1 MAGSPQVGPVPGRR
15 TLHASYEVVG
25 RVESGD
31 VTVPTGAANSRVSS
45 SRRAFLATGAIVAI
59 AVAVALQAHIPYALT
74 LHRELSTSASLSSSL
89 TATLSVFS
97 PLFARLLRLNQAPL
111 AHANFTNMTTSSLL
125 EEAASISKQFD
136 VSKDRLIAIS
146 NEFIRLTDL
155 GLKSDGMPMAMI
167 PSFVTGVPNGTE
179 KGTFL
184 AVDLGGT
191 NFRVCSIHLNGDGTF
206 DLLQTKS
213 VIPRSLMV
221 GTSKELFSFLAKKVD
236 EFIKTH
242 LDEKFNEE
250 GGHAANE
257 HIYKLGFTFSFP
269 VNQTAINSGTL
280 IRWTKGFDVA
290 DAVGKDVCQ
299 LLQDELNLLKLPVHV
314 AALVNDTV
322 GTLMSRSYSSPGE
335 AATLVGVILG
345 TGTNGAYAES
355 LAAVE
360 KLDKSASAL
369 ADKSIMVINTE
380 WGSFDNNMKVLPT
393 TTWDDAVDL
402 ETPNPGYQMFEKRVS
417 GMFLGE
423 ILRRILLEL
432 YEKGHMFSKAST
444 PLTTAW
450 SLDTSI
456 LSRVEADTTPD
467 LVAVKSI
474 VETDLGLPTTL
485 IERQAIKVIVE
496 GVGKRSALLA
506 GAVIGGILVHTK
518 ACQSN
523 PVVDIG
529 VDGSVFEFYPGY
541 EDLMREALK
550 DVLGENEKK
559 VRIGIAKD
567 GSGVGAALCAL
578 VA

>member
-1 MAGSPQVGPVPGRR
+1 M
-15 TLHASYEVVG
+15 
-25 RVESGD
+25 
-31 VTVPTGAANSRVSS
+31 
-45 SRRAFLATGAIVAI
+45 I
-59 AVAVALQAHIPYALT
+59 
-74 LHRELSTSASLSSSL
+74 
-89 TATLSVFS
+89 
-97 PLFARLLRLNQAPL
+97 
-111 AHANFTNMTTSSLL
+111 TSSLL
-125 EEAASISKQFD
+125 EEATSISKQFD
-136 VSKDRLIAIS
+136 ISKDQLVAIS
-146 NEFIRLTDL
+146 EEFIHLTDL
-155 GLKSDGMPMAMI
+155 GLKSDGMPMTMI
-167 PSFVTGVPNGTE
+167 PSYVTGVPNGTE

-221 GTSKELFSFLAKKVD
+221 GTAKELFSFLAKKVD
-236 EFIKTH
+236 EFITTH
-242 LDEKFNEE
+242 LEEKFNEE
-250 GGHAANE
+250 LGHPVNE

-269 VNQTAINSGTL
+269 VNQTAINRGTL

-290 DAVGKDVCQ
+290 DAVGKDVCL
-299 LLQDELNLLKLPVHV
+299 LLQHELDLLKLPVHV

-335 AATLVGVILG
+335 SVTLLGVILG
-345 TGTNGAYAES
+345 TGTNGAYVES
-355 LAAVE
+355 VAAVD
-360 KLDKSASAL
+360 KLDQSAAAL

-380 WGSFDNNMKVLPT
+380 WGSFDNDMKVLPRT
-393 TTWDDAVDL
+393 SWDDAVDL

-423 ILRRILLEL
+423 ILRRVLLEL
-432 YEKGHMFSKAST
+432 HEKGYLFPRSST

-456 LSRVEADTTPD
+456 LSRVEADSTPD

-485 IERQAIKVIVE
+485 PERQAVKLIVE
-496 GVGKRSALLA
+496 GIGKRSALLA
-506 GAVIGGILVHTK
+506 GAVIGGILVHLK

-541 EDLMREALK
+541 EDLMRVALK
-550 DVLGENEKK
+550 DVIGEDESKI
-559 VRIGIAKD
+559 RIGIAKD

>member
-1 MAGSPQVGPVPGRR
+1 
-15 TLHASYEVVG
+15 
-25 RVESGD
+25 
-31 VTVPTGAANSRVSS
+31 
-45 SRRAFLATGAIVAI
+45 
-59 AVAVALQAHIPYALT
+59 
-74 LHRELSTSASLSSSL
+74 
-89 TATLSVFS
+89 
-97 PLFARLLRLNQAPL
+97 
-111 AHANFTNMTTSSLL
+111 MTTSSLL
-125 EEAASISKQFD
+125 EEAIAISKQFD
-136 VSKDRLIAIS
+136 VSKDQLVAIS
-146 NEFIRLTDL
+146 NEFVRLADA
-155 GLKSDGMPMAMI
+155 GLKTDGMPMTMI
-167 PSFVTGVPNGTE
+167 PSYVTGVPNGTE

-213 VIPRSLMV
+213 VIPKNLML
-221 GTSKELFSFLAKKVD
+221 GTSKELFSFLAQKVD

-242 LDEKFNEE
+242 LEEKFNEE
-250 GGHAANE
+250 TGHSASE

-290 DAVGKDVCQ
+290 DAIGKDVCK
-299 LLQDELNLLKLPVHV
+299 LLQDELDLLKLPVHV

-322 GTLMSRSYSSPGE
+322 GTLMSRSYSTPGE
-335 AATLVGVILG
+335 SATLLGVILG

-355 LAAVE
+355 LATVD
-360 KLDKSASAL
+360 KLDRSTTSLTGKSL
-369 ADKSIMVINTE
+369 MVINTE
-380 WGSFDNNMKVLPT
+380 WGSFDNEMKVLPT
-393 TTWDDAVDL
+393 TSWDDAVDL
-402 ETPNPGYQMFEKRVS
+402 ETPNPGFQMFEKRVS

-432 YEKGHMFSKAST
+432 YEKGRLFSKSST

-456 LSRVEADTTPD
+456 LSRVEADSTPD

-485 IERQAIKVIVE
+485 VERQAVKLIVE
-496 GVGKRSALLA
+496 GIGKRSALLA
-506 GAVIGGILVHTK
+506 GAVIGGVLVQIK
-518 ACQSN
+518 ACESN

-541 EDLMREALK
+541 EELMRLALK
-550 DVLGENEKK
+550 EIIGEDEKK
-559 VRIGIAKD
+559 IRIGIAKD

>member
-1 MAGSPQVGPVPGRR
+1 MEGFH
-15 TLHASYEVVG
+15 LHAH
-25 RVESGD
+25 D
-31 VTVPTGAANSRVSS
+31 VSTSPSS
-45 SRRAFLATGAIVAI
+45 S
-59 AVAVALQAHIPYALT
+59 
-74 LHRELSTSASLSSSL
+74 SSSL
-89 TATLSVFS
+89 LLGLSLFSTLY
-97 PLFARLLRLNQAPL
+97 ARLLRYTYHSPL
-111 AHANFTNMTTSSLL
+111 ALAISTTMTTSSLL
-125 EEAASISKQFD
+125 EEAISISKQFD
-136 VSKDRLIAIS
+136 ISKDQLVAIS
-146 NEFIRLTDL
+146 DEFIRLTDL
-155 GLKSDGMPMAMI
+155 GLKSDGMPMTMI
-167 PSFVTGVPNGTE
+167 PSYVTGVPNGTE

-221 GTSKELFSFLAKKVD
+221 GTAKELFSFLAKKVE

-242 LDEKFNEE
+242 LEEKFNEE
-250 GGHAANE
+250 LGHSANE

-269 VNQTAINSGTL
+269 VNQTAINRGRL

-290 DAVGKDVCQ
+290 DAVGKDVCL
-299 LLQDELNLLKLPVHV
+299 LLQHELDLLNLPVHV

-335 AATLVGVILG
+335 SVTLLGVILG
-345 TGTNGAYAES
+345 TGTNGAYTES
-355 LAAVE
+355 LAAVD
-360 KLDKSASAL
+360 KLDKPTAAL

-380 WGSFDNNMKVLPT
+380 WGSFDNDMKVLPRT
-393 TTWDDAVDL
+393 SWDDAVDL

-432 YEKGHMFSKAST
+432 HEKGHLFSRSST

-456 LSRVEADTTPD
+456 LSRVEADITPD

-485 IERQAIKVIVE
+485 PERQAVKLIVE
-496 GVGKRSALLA
+496 GIGKRSALLA
-506 GAVIGGILVHTK
+506 GAVIGGILVHLK

-541 EDLMREALK
+541 EDLMRVALR
-550 DVLGENEKK
+550 DVIGEDEKK
-559 VRIGIAKD
+559 IRIGIAKD